1 MVEKIHEAV
10 MFQYVLFYCQKR
22 VTLNKLLKLICN
34 VLKSAFIIIIL
45 SCVCFLYVNTGSSL
59 ALYQETPSVKVLIA
73 LLSMGCVKWVDAV
86 CGAWF
91 NSSDT
96 L

>member
-1 MVEKIHEAV
+1 
-10 MFQYVLFYCQKR
+10 MFRFIVKKR
-22 VTLNKLLKLICN
+22 VTLNELLKLIYN
-34 VLKSAFIIIIL
+34 LLNLLSLIL
-45 SCVCFLYVNTGSSL
+45 YYLVYVFFYVSTGSSL